1 MEFKPQRTQAQIDL
15 NFTKQQ
21 GIDIQAKHLREYR
34 SVMSAAAFDLLQAMV
49 TVNNDQAYDGFDVI
63 RGNEIDLILHND
75 VIPVFYR

>member
-21 GIDIQAKHLREYR
+21 GIDIQAKHLREHR

>member
-63 RGNEIDLILHND
+63 RGNEIDLILRND

>member
-49 TVNNDQAYDGFDVI
+49 TVNNDQAYDGFDII
-63 RGNEIDLILHND
+63 RGAEIDQILHND